1 MTDRV
6 DGKPRILI
14 ATNDFE
20 TPGRPEDPSPGKISG
35 YVHYSAGTVAL
46 VEQLLAEI
54 GCDAETMSFSPRG
67 IEARVARAAAEGR
80 PVSGLIDLFEPSAGN
95 AAIDDLPRTMDA
107 LGIPHS
113 GSGAVS
119 RILQRDK
126 DQSKIVAEQVGVP
139 TPSWIRLS
147 DSSDLGDAGRLDALL
162 PAIVKP
168 NTASVSRSL
177 FLARTREEAV
187 RFVDRVRQEARDDVL
202 VERFVPGTEI
212 TVVKIGN
219 GESAD
224 VVPLILT
231 YERGNL
237 PPSDFV
243 FLQQD
248 KLGNSPKGKRCLWK
262 LARAKLDA
270 SVCDEL
276 VRLTNVLADAFDGK
290 DMIRIDFRIHP
301 DGTIYFIE
309 TNAQPTINDHI
320 GSTTFTINREYFRAQ
335 HGVQKR
341 YLQVALDRMGLS
353 GDGRH
358 APGSI
363 AAGVPSR

>member
-1 MTDRV
+1 MSTSADHIRENLAAIALLRRLKAKGV
-6 DGKPRILI
+6 RTAVVSASKNCPILL
-14 ATNDFE
+14 E
-20 TPGRPEDPSPGKISG
+20 
-35 YVHYSAGTVAL
+35 
-46 VEQLLAEI
+46 
-54 GCDAETMSFSPRG
+54 
-67 IEARVARAAAEGR
+67 RA
-80 PVSGLIDLFEPSAGN
+80 GLIDLFEPSAGN
-95 AAIDDLPRTMDA
+95 AEIDELPRTMDA

-113 GSGAVS
+113 GSGARS

-126 DQSKIVAEQVGVP
+126 NRSKIVAQGAGVL
-139 TPSWIRLS
+139 TPDWIALS
-147 DSSDLGDAGRLDALL
+147 DPSDLDDAGRLDALL

-187 RFVDRVRQEARDDVL
+187 EFVDRVRREAREDVL
-202 VERFVPGTEI
+202 VESFVPGTEI

-270 SVCDEL
+270 GVCDEL

-290 DMIRIDFRIHP
+290 DMIRIDFRIRP
-301 DGTIYFIE
+301 DGTIFFIE

-320 GSTTFTINREYFRAQ
+320 GSTTFTINREYFREQ

-353 GDGRH
+353 ADGSHTPR
-358 APGSI
+358 AMS
-363 AAGVPSR
+363 AGILYP